1 MTGFDIA
8 LLLFVVALFVL
19 NLYPLINDD
28 SENVI
33 IFLSYA
39 IVLVPIYESYVHGK
53 YEFLSLIITT
63 LAIHLIAD
71 SCNVEHQCIS
81 SYDNANFSNLDKY
94 FTLYGLL
101 HLISYVS
108 LEANTVAV
116 FVPILVFVSLLA
128 VNLAIDSMVLAV
140 VGMIHFI
147 VLIQKADKYHIEDL
161 VAFTIFIFFGNI
173 CFVLQNIQFRNIL
186 SNFFHIFVMFIFKS
200 FQNI

>member
-1 MTGFDIA
+1 MKGFDIA

-94 FTLYGLL
+94 FSFSRTNSDTLL
-101 HLISYVS
+101 
-108 LEANTVAV
+108 
-116 FVPILVFVSLLA
+116 P
-128 VNLAIDSMVLAV
+128 
-140 VGMIHFI
+140 
-147 VLIQKADKYHIEDL
+147 
-161 VAFTIFIFFGNI
+161 
-173 CFVLQNIQFRNIL
+173 C
-186 SNFFHIFVMFIFKS
+186 S
-200 FQNI
+200 FSTS